1 MRKGLQT
8 LSLSFDEPHLTH
20 FGGMMLIQRF
30 CKQLRLRRRL
40 QHVVI
45 PDLRRGSYRSTDL
58 ILALLFVIIAGLRR
72 LNKTDVLQYNGTF
85 LALLGLKT
93 FPDQT
98 TLRRFLKRLSPAMIR
113 QIVRVHD
120 QIRKD
125 LFALPNPPSSLIF
138 DIDSVVLTLY
148 GRQQNARVGYNPKK
162 HGRRS
167 YHPLLCFEALR
178 QEFWHGSLR
187 PGDAA
192 SNSGVIFF
200 LKRCL
205 AKVPATIARSR
216 IRVRADAGYFSGKF
230 VNFLDKQGLGY
241 VIVAREYRGIKQHAH
256 SIRFRKLHF
265 GWEVGEFHYTPTH
278 WKNPHRFVVIRRPV
292 PDDPEEAKQLQLFTF
307 KKYAYTVFVTNLKL
321 EPWRVWRFYSPRA
334 TIEKNIRELLY
345 DLPMGKIPTGD
356 WTANVA
362 FFQMVLLA
370 FNLAHW
376 FKRLC
381 LPLEYLHATLE
392 TLRSDLLVVPARL
405 THRAGR
411 NVLHLPQDYHQRKL
425 FAEALQKIKR
435 LKVHKHKKTDFANDI
450 QSKSLILLENFD

>member
-1 MRKGLQT
+1 MSKGLQT
-8 LSLSFDEPHLTH
+8 LSISFDEPHLTH
-20 FGGMMLIQRF
+20 FGGMLLIQRF
-30 CKQLRLRRRL
+30 CKQLDLRRRL
-40 QHVVI
+40 QHTVSI
-45 PDLRRGSYRSTDL
+45 PQHGGDYQSADL

-72 LNKTDVLQYNGTF
+72 LNKTDVLQYNGPF

-120 QIRKD
+120 RLRSD
-125 LFALPNPPSSLIF
+125 LFAIPQPTNSLIF

-148 GRQQNARVGYNPKK
+148 GKQQGARVGYNPKK

-167 YHPLLCFEALR
+167 YHPILGFEATR

-187 PGDAA
+187 PGDAGC
-192 SNSGVIFF
+192 NSGVSAF
-200 LKRCL
+200 LERCL
-205 AKVPATIARSR
+205 AKVPPTIARAR

-230 VNFLDKQGLGY
+230 ADYLEKLGLGY
-241 VIVAREYRGIKQHAH
+241 VIVAREHGGIKRHAQ
-256 SIRFRKLHF
+256 SACFRKLHF
-265 GWEVGEFHYTPTH
+265 GWEAGEFHYTPTR
-278 WKNPHRFVVIRRPV
+278 WKKPRRFVVIRRPV
-292 PDDPEEAKQLQLFTF
+292 AEDPEEAQQLKLFTF
-307 KKYAYTVFVTNLKL
+307 KKYAYSVLVTNLKL

-345 DLPMGKIPTGD
+345 DLPMGKIPTND
-356 WTANVA
+356 WIANVA

-370 FNLAHW
+370 FNIAHW

-381 LPLEYLHATLE
+381 LPPEYLHATLE
-392 TLRSDLLVVPARL
+392 TLRTDLLVVPARL
-405 THRAGR
+405 TRQAGR

-425 FAEALQKIKR
+425 FAEALQKINR
-435 LKVHKHKKTDFANDI
+435 LKVHKRKKN
-450 QSKSLILLENFD
+450 

>member
-1 MRKGLQT
+1 MSKGLQT
-8 LSLSFDEPHLTH
+8 FTFSFNEPHLTH
-20 FGGMMLIQRF
+20 FGGLVLIQRF
-30 CKQLRLRRRL
+30 CEQLNLRRRL
-40 QHVVI
+40 QHAVNI
-45 PDLRRGSYRSTDL
+45 PQRRGSYQSIDL

-98 TLRRFLKRLSPAMIR
+98 TLRRFLQRLSPAMIR

-120 QIRKD
+120 RLRRD
-125 LFALPNPPSSLIF
+125 LFALPQPASSLIF

-148 GRQQNARVGYNPKK
+148 GKQQGARVGYNPKK

-167 YHPLLCFEALR
+167 YHPLLCFEATR

-187 PGDAA
+187 SGDAA

-205 AKVPATIARSR
+205 AKVPKTIARAR

-230 VNFLDKQGLGY
+230 VDFLEKQGLGY
-241 VIVAREYRGIKQHAH
+241 VIVAREYRGIKQHAQ
-256 SIRFRKLHF
+256 SARFRKLHF
-265 GWEVGEFHYTPTH
+265 GWEVGEFRYTPTH
-278 WKNPHRFVVIRRPV
+278 WKKPRRFVVIRRPV
-292 PDDPEEAKQLQLFTF
+292 AEDPEEAKQLKLFTV
-307 KKYAYTVFVTNLKL
+307 KKYAYSVLVTNLKL

-362 FFQMVLLA
+362 FFQLVLLA

-381 LPLEYLHATLE
+381 LPPEYLHATLE

-405 THRAGR
+405 TRRAGR

-425 FAEALQKIKR
+425 FAETLQKIKR
-435 LKVHKHKKTDFANDI
+435 LKVHKHKKN
-450 QSKSLILLENFD
+450 